1 MTEKGKIFIPSGD
14 VANEKQ
20 LIELIHQYNYDI
32 LSVEE
37 EIFQNLKWKLYT
49 LKPKLNKSAKT

>member
-32 LSVEE
+32 LSVKVFSRFLRSLEND
-37 EIFQNLKWKLYT
+37 F
-49 LKPKLNKSAKT
+49 